1 MKATSFDKFAG
12 LCAILAG
19 IVLFVYALAFV
30 VIANRA
36 PDFGAQLSSLCLLLN
51 GLLITVPLTALYN
64 RLLDV
69 DESFAL
75 WAFVLG
81 LGGAFGATVH
91 GGYDLANA
99 LNPPAALSTELG
111 VALASLPNQVDPRG
125 LLTFGVSAI
134 AIFVFAR
141 LMASDARF
149 PNALCYVGYLLALLL
164 GWLYVGRL
172 IILDPANPLLL
183 IPILLT
189 GFVINPA
196 WYIWLGFVLLRDF
209 RQSSHRAESA
219 RFGMPV
225 EH

>member
-1 MKATSFDKFAG
+1 MRTTAFDKFAG

-19 IVLFVYALAFV
+19 IVMFVYALAFV

-36 PDFGAQLSSLCLLLN
+36 PSFGSQLSSLCLLLN

-64 RLLDV
+64 RLRDV

-75 WAFVLG
+75 WAFILG
-81 LGGAFGATVH
+81 LVGAFGAAIH

-99 LNPPAALSTELG
+99 INPPAAQPPELAT
-111 VALASLPNQVDPRG
+111 ALAALPNQVDPRG

-141 LMASDARF
+141 LMASDDRF
-149 PNALCYVGYLLALLL
+149 PNSFRYMGFLLALLL
-164 GWLYVGRL
+164 GWLYAGRL
-172 IILDPANPLLL
+172 LILDPTNLLL
-183 IPILLT
+183 LVPILLT

-196 WYIWLGFVLLRDF
+196 WYLWLGFILR
-209 RQSSHRAESA
+209 REMRVSSHQERVTH
-219 RFGMPV
+219 FGMST